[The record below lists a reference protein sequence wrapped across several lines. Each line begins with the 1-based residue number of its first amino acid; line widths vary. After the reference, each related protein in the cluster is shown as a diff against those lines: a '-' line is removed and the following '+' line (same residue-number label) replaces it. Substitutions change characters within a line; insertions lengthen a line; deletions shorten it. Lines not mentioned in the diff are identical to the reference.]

1 LENWGQTGRS
11 PVSIRAKNWE
21 TFRLSPVSSMVPPAG
36 KLTDNGLI
44 GQLVANDAKLSRN
57 TFV

>member
-1 LENWGQTGRS
+1 VEFPKIEAIYASLGR
-11 PVSIRAKNWE
+11 R
-21 TFRLSPVSSMVPPAG
+21 PAV